1 MPKAIVSTIP
11 GSLDTKFIEIELGP
25 SDACCN
31 CGGYPTWGLHAVCDC
46 CLQPV
51 CGPCAVQRYDA
62 HLCPTCAAKGA
73 NPFGH

>member
-1 MPKAIVSTIP
+1 MPKTIVSTIP
-11 GSLDTKFIEIELGP
+11 GSLDTKFIAIELQP

-31 CGGYPTWGLHAVCDC
+31 CGSYPTWGLHAVCDC

-51 CGPCAVQRYDA
+51 CGRCAVQRNDA
-62 HLCPTCAAKGA
+62 HLCPACAGKGA